1 MFKIKIFLFSV
12 KWGDWYFRSFGLNII
27 KRLFYFNFFYI
38 RKVFIVYFIVFFN
51 IKEDKYIVICKY

>member
-12 KWGDWYFRSFGLNII
+12 KWRDWYFWSFGLNII

-38 RKVFIVYFIVFFN
+38 SKVFIVYFIVFFN
-51 IKEDKYIVICKY
+51 IKEDKYIVICIY